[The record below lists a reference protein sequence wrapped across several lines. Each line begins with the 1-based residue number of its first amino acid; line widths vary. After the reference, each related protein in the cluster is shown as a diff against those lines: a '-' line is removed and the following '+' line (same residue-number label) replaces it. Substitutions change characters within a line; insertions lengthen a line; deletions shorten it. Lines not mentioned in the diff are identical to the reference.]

1 MFAKSHN
8 HFKFYPLFLCE
19 KLYFNSKSHVKVNEV
34 EKKIKGSYRSSDT
47 FCFVES
53 GSSLE

>member
-34 EKKIKGSYRSSDT
+34 EKKSKVVIGQVILSVSW
-47 FCFVES
+47 
-53 GSSLE
+53 SLVLA